1 MDRLKGKRALITGGT
16 TGIGLETARQF
27 LAEGAR
33 VAMTGTNPAT
43 IEAARKELGEQTVV
57 FSSDASDVA
66 APKKL
71 AGRVRQAF
79 GGLDVLVINAGIA
92 DLRPLEQWDEAGFDR
107 TFSLNVK
114 GPLFLVQS
122 LLPVF
127 ANPAS
132 IVLTSSVNAHIGMA
146 NTSAPSIMSQ
156 VPAGRFGDPKEV
168 AKAIVFLASEEAPFT
183 VGGELLMDGGLSL

>member
-1 MDRLKGKRALITGGT
+1 MAI
-16 TGIGLETARQF
+16 
-27 LAEGAR
+27 
-33 VAMTGTNPAT
+33 TGTNPAP
-43 IEAARKELGEQTVV
+43 IEAAEQ
-57 FSSDASDVA
+57 S
-66 APKKL
+66 
-71 AGRVRQAF
+71 AGRAGAGFFFRRERCRGAEEACRRWAAGVRRARCVGHQC
-79 GGLDVLVINAGIA
+79 G
-92 DLRPLEQWDEAGFDR
+92 EQWDEAGFDR

-168 AKAIVFLASEEAPFT
+168 AKAIVFLVSEEAPFT